1 MATYAMADVAKHATA
16 NDCWMVIGDGVYDLT
31 KFAAFHP
38 GGASFIVAAAG
49 QVATEAFYALHRGE
63 IL

>member
-1 MATYAMADVAKHATA
+1 MAQTYSMAEVARHASKE
-16 NDCWMVIGDGVYDLT
+16 DLWMVIGDGVYDLT

-49 QVATEAFYALHRGE
+49 QDASEAF
-63 IL
+63 